1 MLIPWETGKILD
13 SRRLIPISC
22 ALRIMKV
29 GEVEVGGNA
38 QRHARDIG
46 TCIVLIAVFVGVP
59 LAAGITAAPSLL
71 LLLLGP
77 SLVGWVVGAQVT
89 GYRDIDRWR
98 VFLFGLFVAMES
110 VLLTLLLLVTGAGT
124 LAVFGYGFALLA
136 GVAAV
141 LS

>member
-1 MLIPWETGKILD
+1 
-13 SRRLIPISC
+13 
-22 ALRIMKV
+22 MKV
-29 GEVEVGGNA
+29 GEVEVGRNA

-110 VLLTLLLLVTGAGT
+110 VLLTLLLLATGAGK